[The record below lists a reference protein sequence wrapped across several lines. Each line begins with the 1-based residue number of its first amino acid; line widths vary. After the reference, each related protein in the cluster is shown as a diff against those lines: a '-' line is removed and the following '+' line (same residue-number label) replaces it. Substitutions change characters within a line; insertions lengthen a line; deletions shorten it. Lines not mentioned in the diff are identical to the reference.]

1 VPSASG
7 ALLRALLRPQPP
19 SCPFAR
25 VRTPLIVRG
34 KRSRAAKVERPV
46 DPREAA
52 RLLKSATAS
61 LEDAHKLDAAMRPL
75 SDEALKD
82 DHLPVINWY
91 EQDLDKGTPPRLV
104 QSIATAED
112 RKREKEV
119 FTMIEESMA
128 NPDYDDAPLNR
139 RLIDSLLA
147 NPNFADLTQ
156 ELKEIK
162 EDIMSKDELA
172 ALDKQAEHEDKQL
185 QASLR
190 MTTHQALQDL
200 VNDPD
205 AGDAGADLQVLLN
218 KMPDMEHM
226 DSPEFQADLAKAL
239 SKLNDNEAFSKK
251 MAALA
256 DQQGGAELEK
266 EWSAFESDID
276 EAIAEGEA
284 DKADLDLSDPDDH
297 QDVDKLLA
305 QMRDVLKALGGDSP
319 LQAELDAVLNEDTA
333 TEQDGVF
340 EREMDIEELAH
351 ELQMLAQSKAPSK
364 KAVTSSEDVP
374 AELQATV
381 DKIMDDPKLMDKLI
395 YIQKLIKEADEAQP
409 AITAIAHETAPDPYD
424 LEDSRTTTL
433 KQQMQAAHADPTH
446 TATLRRLRVTLRP
459 PFNIAPALKSFN
471 QAIELAY
478 LGAND
483 DIRRI
488 LWRSYQKARTLPTFL
503 QNVSDE
509 AWDILYYSQAVRWK
523 SNQNRQQHL
532 SVLLSDLQKLGRE
545 GPPTHPR
552 DLLNKG

>member
-1 VPSASG
+1 M
-7 ALLRALLRPQPP
+7 
-19 SCPFAR
+19 
-25 VRTPLIVRG
+25 PLIVRG
-34 KRSRAAKVERPV
+34 KRSRATKVERPV

-52 RLLKSATAS
+52 RLLKSATAN
-61 LEDAHKLDAAMRPL
+61 LEDEHKLNAAMRPL

-162 EDIMSKDELA
+162 NDIMSKDEVA
-172 ALDKQAEHEDKQL
+172 ALDKQAEHEDMQL

-200 VNDPD
+200 ANDPD
-205 AGDAGADLQVLLN
+205 AGNAGIDLQVLLD

-239 SKLNDNEAFSKK
+239 SKLNENEAFSKK

-266 EWSAFESDID
+266 EWSAFEGDID
-276 EAIAEGEA
+276 EAIAEDEA
-284 DKADLDLSDPDDH
+284 NEADLDLSDPEDH
-297 QDVDKLLA
+297 KDVDKLLA

-319 LQAELDAVLNEDTA
+319 LQAELDAVLNEDTTA
-333 TEQDGVF
+333 EQDGVF

-351 ELQMLAQSKAPSK
+351 ELQMLVRSKAPSK
-364 KAVTSSEDVP
+364 KDVTLSEDVP

-381 DKIMDDPKLMDKLI
+381 DKIMEDPKLMDKLT

-433 KQQMQAAHADPTH
+433 KQQMQAAHSDPTH
-446 TATLRRLRVTLRP
+446 TATLRRLRVTLHP

-532 SVLLSDLQKLGRE
+532 GVLLSDLQSLGRE

-552 DLLNKG
+552 DLLNQGKDVVLDA